1 MTDYQSLREDY
12 DRHLCKKAEN
22 IQNNYILDVNT
33 GSLVEIA
40 YYLKEIAVNLRVL
53 TSVIQDRD

>member
-12 DRHLCKKAEN
+12 DRHLRKKTEN